1 MRPGR
6 GTSPSDAS
14 IDKLLADARPVPYW
28 FDRTPPAA
36 DGEPLQRPARAD
48 LTIVGGG
55 FTGLWTA
62 ILAKEED
69 PSRDVV
75 VLEGG
80 EVGCGASGRN
90 GGFVSDS
97 LTHGLAHG
105 TAMWPDELGDLV
117 RLGRENV
124 SAIAAFLEGEAIDA
138 DLRLCGKTVV
148 ATRPH
153 EVEALAGSY
162 EVHREHGEDVT
173 LLSADDVRRDVDS
186 PTYLAGLRVRSG
198 GGLVDPG
205 RLVSGLLGAAR
216 RRGVRVHERTPVRGV
231 ERRGDAIAVVTEH
244 GDVVS
249 RQVVIATNA
258 FPPLLKRIRA
268 YTIPVWDHVIVTE
281 PLSPAQLSAIG
292 WADNQGLTDSG
303 NQFHYYRRTPDDR
316 ILFGGYDAIYYY
328 GARTDAAL
336 EQRDSSHRL
345 LVKHL
350 SATFPGLDGIGISHR
365 WAGVIDTSTRFTPVF
380 GTAYGG
386 RLAYAVGYTGL
397 GVASSRF
404 GAQVA
409 LDLLGRRR
417 TKRTRLAAI
426 TARPVPFPPEPL
438 RYPVVQMTRRQLARE
453 DATGRRPAMLRALD
467 RFGVGFNS

>member
-1 MRPGR
+1 MTRA
-6 GTSPSDAS
+6 DAA
-14 IDKLLADARPVPYW
+14 IDRLVAEARPVPYW
-28 FDRTPPAA
+28 TDRTPPSQ
-36 DGEPLQRPARAD
+36 DTDRLPGPARAD

-105 TAMWPDELGDLV
+105 TANWPDELGDLV

-124 SAIAAFLEGEAIDA
+124 AEIAAFLDREGVDA
-138 DLRLCGKTVV
+138 GLRLCGKTVV

-153 EVEALAGSY
+153 EVEALARSY
-162 EVHREHGEDVT
+162 EVHREHGEDVS

-186 PTYLAGLRVRSG
+186 PTYLAGMRVRSG

-205 RLVSGLLGAAR
+205 RLVAGLLEVAR
-216 RRGVRVHERTPVRGV
+216 GRGVRVHERSAVTGI
-231 ERRGDAIAVVTEH
+231 ERRGNAMAVATEH
-244 GDVVS
+244 GEVLS
-249 RQVVIATNA
+249 RQVVVATNA
-258 FPPLLKRIRA
+258 FPPLLRRIRA
-268 YTIPVWDHVIVTE
+268 YTIPVWDHVIVTD
-281 PLSPAQLSAIG
+281 PLSPAQLAAIG
-292 WADNQGLTDSG
+292 WSENQGLTDSG

-328 GARTDAAL
+328 GAKTDASLA
-336 EQRDSSHRL
+336 QRDSSHRL

-350 SATFPGLDGIGISHR
+350 TATFPTLEGIGISHR
-365 WAGVIDTSTRFTPVF
+365 WAGIIDTSTRFTPVF
-380 GTAYGG
+380 GTAYAG

-417 TKRTRLAAI
+417 TKRTRLAAV
-426 TARPVPFPPEPL
+426 TARAVPFPPEPL
-438 RYPVVQMTRRQLARE
+438 RYPIVQATRHQLARE
-453 DATGRRPAMLRALD
+453 DTTGRRPAMLRVLD